1 MRRKRTA
8 FIERHYMSLGADYAL
23 RLVRLFTDVF
33 EGDVALALVF
43 MAAAQAGTQHLRR
56 VSNFHELLDGDLF
69 PDEMRRPVSVSS
81 LARSLALPIETT
93 RRYVIKLTALGFAER
108 TASGGVRVTSDML
121 RRSEVASVARV
132 NAVNM
137 QQLINGLTHA
147 PAHR

>member
-43 MAAAQAGTQHLRR
+43 IAAAQAGTQHLRR
-56 VSNFHELLDGDLF
+56 SANFHEAFDGEFF
-69 PDEMRRPVSVSS
+69 PDEVRRPVSVSS
-81 LARSLALPIETT
+81 LARSLAIPVETT
-93 RRYVIKLTALGFAER
+93 RRYVIKLTALGYAQRTER
-108 TASGGVRVTSDML
+108 GGVIVTADML
-121 RRSEVASVARV
+121 RREDVAQVASA

-137 QQLINGLTHA
+137 LQLINGLTRA
-147 PAHR
+147 PANR